1 MLEPVKD
8 CRENAVSLRE
18 RVEREL
24 PRWQSWYPSVFDAAR
39 DLGIIR
45 AEVCPPSQLLLSNRH
60 SAVRQDAEAAH
71 REKWGVGSE
80 DVSTRS
86 PVAAR
91 KRRRRKKKGRAQP

>member
-1 MLEPVKD
+1 MKD
-8 CRENAVSLRE
+8 RSDETLSLRE

-60 SAVRQDAEAAH
+60 SRVRHDAEAAH
-71 REKWGVGSE
+71 REQWGVGTE

-86 PVAAR
+86 PISAN
-91 KRRRRKKKGRAQP
+91 KRRRKKKGRGQR

>member
-1 MLEPVKD
+1 MKD
-8 CRENAVSLRE
+8 GTDEGLSLRE

-24 PRWQSWYPSVFDAAR
+24 PRWRSWYPSVFDAAR

-60 SAVRQDAEAAH
+60 SGVRHDAEAAH
-71 REKWGVGSE
+71 REKWGVGTE

-86 PVAAR
+86 PVPSG
-91 KRRRRKKKGRAQP
+91 KRRRKKKSRGQR